1 MIGVLNED
9 RISPFFTSIAGMNR
23 VVASQQLKTLTTNVT
38 VPLYRG
44 RTLLRGARL
53 CVRAQQGPPKG
64 VTQPPRSPVVPP
76 PKFGFVDNAEVLN
89 SRAAMIG
96 FFALL
101 LVEAV
106 FNKGL
111 LELMGVTV
119 GKGLD
124 IGL

>member
-1 MIGVLNED
+1 MSCVSVCSAAASMQRTNMLNNKSTA
-9 RISPFFTSIAGMNR
+9 RPSMRAVGAGR
-23 VVASQQLKTLTTNVT
+23 PVGIVA
-38 VPLYRG
+38 Y
-44 RTLLRGARL
+44 A
-53 CVRAQQGPPKG
+53 APPKG
-64 VTQPPRSPVVPP
+64 VSQPPRSPVSPP
-76 PKFGFVDNAEVLN
+76 PKFGFVENAEVLN

-106 FNKGL
+106 AGKGL
-111 LELMGVTV
+111 LELIGVTV

>member
-1 MIGVLNED
+1 
-9 RISPFFTSIAGMNR
+9 MNR
-23 VVASQQLKTLTTNVT
+23 VVASQQLKTLINSVT
-38 VPLYRG
+38 VPSHRG
-44 RTLLRGARL
+44 RSLLRGARL